1 MDQGVEFEMGGC
13 WGGAGYGVG
22 ELEVVGGLRERC
34 EFGDACGEEGCLHSE
49 LVSKEAMQMC
59 LGGAVST

>member
-1 MDQGVEFEMGGC
+1 M
-13 WGGAGYGVG
+13 G

-59 LGGAVST
+59 LGGACQHKWSTLSM